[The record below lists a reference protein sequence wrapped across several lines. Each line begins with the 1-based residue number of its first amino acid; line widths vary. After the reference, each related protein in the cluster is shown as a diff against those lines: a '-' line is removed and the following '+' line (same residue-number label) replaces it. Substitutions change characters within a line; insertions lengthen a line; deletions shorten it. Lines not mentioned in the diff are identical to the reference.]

1 MGYVHWTFP
10 DQTVE
15 DQYPS
20 YLMARRVRPL
30 GDGVLRTTA
39 DDAVNKLKGV
49 VEAASA
55 AAEKARLACVRC
67 VNKAKKTFGEAYE
80 VSLEGRGRRARRR
93 NTRYRR
99 SLLGRRMDVGWR
111 TRTKRRCDRRRS
123 ACLRSWSRK
132 M

>member
-1 MGYVHWTFP
+1 MNT
-10 DQTVE
+10 
-15 DQYPS
+15 
-20 YLMARRVRPL
+20 L
-30 GDGVLRTTA
+30 
-39 DDAVNKLKGV
+39 NGV

-80 VSLEGRGRRARRR
+80 VSSRATAARAGR

-99 SLLGRRMDVGWR
+99 SLLGRRIDGGWR

-123 ACLRSWSRK
+123 AFLRSWSRK